1 VQQVT
6 PIAGDTLPAPTNED
20 QAPLTGPY
28 LIGPNDKL
36 TVNVFGVQELS
47 DRTVQVDGSGRI
59 AFPLAGELT
68 VVGKTTSEVSA
79 LLTQQL
85 AVYIRN
91 PRVTTNVEEAV
102 SHVITVDGQVREPG
116 IYPVT
121 RGMTLTST
129 IAIAKGTSEF
139 AKLDDVVV
147 FRTVDKKRLVAL
159 YNLKAIRRG
168 NYPDPRIYAGDL
180 VVVGDSPARRLF
192 KDVLAAAPAIT
203 TPIIYLLR

>member
-1 VQQVT
+1 
-6 PIAGDTLPAPTNED
+6 
-20 QAPLTGPY
+20 
-28 LIGPNDKL
+28 
-36 TVNVFGVQELS
+36 
-47 DRTVQVDGSGRI
+47 
-59 AFPLAGELT
+59 
-68 VVGKTTSEVSA
+68 
-79 LLTQQL
+79 
-85 AVYIRN
+85 
-91 PRVTTNVEEAV
+91 
-102 SHVITVDGQVREPG
+102 
-116 IYPVT
+116 
-121 RGMTLTST
+121 MTLTST